1 MENKKDKVIPIV
13 FVAVLLILIIQLIYS
28 ILNYFDFQ
36 QRVEDGNDRWRQV
49 EERIQEIERCCNCG
63 RND

>member
-1 MENKKDKVIPIV
+1 MTNKKDKVVPIV
-13 FVAVLLILIIQLIYS
+13 FAAVLLILIIQLIYS

-49 EERIQEIERCCNCG
+49 EERIKEIERCCERAG
-63 RND
+63 ND

>member
-13 FVAVLLILIIQLIYS
+13 FAAVLLILIIQLIYS

-49 EERIQEIERCCNCG
+49 EERIQEIERCCKRAG
-63 RND
+63 ND

>member
-13 FVAVLLILIIQLIYS
+13 FAAVLIILIIQLIYS

>member
-1 MENKKDKVIPIV
+1 MENKKDKV
-13 FVAVLLILIIQLIYS
+13 IIQLIYS

-63 RND
+63 RDS

>member
-13 FVAVLLILIIQLIYS
+13 FAAVLLILIIQLIYS

-49 EERIQEIERCCNCG
+49 EERIQEIERCCDCG

>member
-13 FVAVLLILIIQLIYS
+13 FTAVLIILIIQLIYS

-49 EERIQEIERCCNCG
+49 EERIQEIERCCERAG
-63 RND
+63 ND

>member
-13 FVAVLLILIIQLIYS
+13 FTAVLIILIIQLIYS
-28 ILNYFDFQ
+28 VVNYFDFQ

-49 EERIQEIERCCNCG
+49 EERIQEIERCCEHAG
-63 RND
+63 ND

>member
-13 FVAVLLILIIQLIYS
+13 FASVLIILIIQLIYS
-28 ILNYFDFQ
+28 VVNYFDFQ

-49 EERIQEIERCCNCG
+49 EERIQEIERCCDCG
-63 RND
+63 RNS

>member
-13 FVAVLLILIIQLIYS
+13 FAAVLLILIIQLIYS
-28 ILNYFDFQ
+28 VVNYFDFQ

>member
-13 FVAVLLILIIQLIYS
+13 FAAVLIILIIQLIYS
-28 ILNYFDFQ
+28 VVNYFDFQ

>member
-63 RND
+63 RDS